1 MKIDYL
7 IVGFGLAGMA
17 IAEVLRQHRKTFVIY
32 EDGSQ
37 NSSLVAGGMYNP
49 VILKRFTPVWNAK
62 AQLDLALPFYTGLEK
77 ELGNTY
83 LNHIHIHRIFKNIE
97 EQNNWYLASDKK
109 LLEDYMCTAIED
121 NNNAS
126 IDAPFGYG
134 KLKGTGRLDVNLLL
148 SDYKEML
155 LNENLMKQER
165 FVHGELLIEENKIEY
180 KGDEANRV
188 IFCEGYGLKGNPFFN
203 YLPLKEVKGELITIH
218 APDLKINYL
227 IKAAVFVMPIGNDL
241 YKVGA
246 TFNWED
252 KTNESTAEGREELVK
267 KLESFLQCEY
277 EIVDQSAGIR
287 PTVIDRR
294 PMIGVHP
301 EHKHLAI
308 LNGLG
313 TRGVMLA
320 PLMAKNL
327 YGLLENDDHLENEIS
342 IDRFKHLY

>member
-1 MKIDYL
+1 
-7 IVGFGLAGMA
+7 
-17 IAEVLRQHRKTFVIY
+17 
-32 EDGSQ
+32 
-37 NSSLVAGGMYNP
+37 
-49 VILKRFTPVWNAK
+49 
-62 AQLDLALPFYTGLEK
+62 
-77 ELGNTY
+77 
-83 LNHIHIHRIFKNIE
+83 
-97 EQNNWYLASDKK
+97 
-109 LLEDYMCTAIED
+109 
-121 NNNAS
+121 
-126 IDAPFGYG
+126 
-134 KLKGTGRLDVNLLL
+134 
-148 SDYKEML
+148 
-155 LNENLMKQER
+155 
-165 FVHGELLIEENKIEY
+165 
-180 KGDEANRV
+180 
-188 IFCEGYGLKGNPFFN
+188 
-203 YLPLKEVKGELITIH
+203 
-218 APDLKINYL
+218 
-227 IKAAVFVMPIGNDL
+227 MPIGNDL